1 MKELENKKILFDAR
15 HIENIYS
22 GLGRYTFSVLITLI
36 KKGIFQK
43 LEIILDSNNDYS
55 QNPFF
60 KELSSYSTFK
70 ITFLNAPLYKFK
82 HHLIVS
88 RYVNVSNS
96 DIYFYPHFDAPIFIR
111 KIKVIFVVHDL
122 LPLVVRNYIQ
132 NYKKLKQF
140 FFKSML
146 KINLKKNNTNCISV
160 SKSTKKDILKYIDSK
175 YKDKIKVVYEDAF
188 DISIKNFKDNYH
200 VNKVLNLK
208 YLLYI
213 GDRRPHKNLPKMI
226 EIFTLLQKKH
236 DYNGYF
242 VIAGSEKN
250 FDIDIDGMVS
260 NNEKIKLIGKVS
272 DNELLS
278 LYKNMES
285 LFFISKYE
293 GFGLPIIE
301 SARLMKKIITT
312 KTSSCGEIAPENALL
327 INQDD
332 SIDLIGE
339 KVFDYLKSDIKINNI
354 TFLKNFS
361 WEKSVNDIFKNKL

>member
-1 MKELENKKILFDAR
+1 MNKSGDLSILFDAR

-22 GLGRYTFSVLITLI
+22 GLGRYTFSLLITLI
-36 KKGIFQK
+36 KGRNFQT
-43 LEIILDSNNDYS
+43 LEVILDSNTDYS

-60 KELSSYSTFK
+60 IELSSYSIFK
-70 ITFLNAPLYKFK
+70 VTFLNAPLYKFK

-88 RYVNVSNS
+88 RYVNGSNS

-122 LPLVVRNYIQ
+122 LPLVVSNYIQ

-140 FFKSML
+140 FFKSIL
-146 KINLKKNNTNCISV
+146 KINFKKNNTNCISV
-160 SKSTKKDILKYIDSK
+160 SESTKKDILNYTDTKYT
-175 YKDKIKVVYEDAF
+175 DKIKVVYEDAF
-188 DISIKNFKDNYH
+188 DISIKNSKVNYH
-200 VNKVLNLK
+200 VNSVLNFK
-208 YLLYI
+208 YLFYI

-226 EIFTLLQKKH
+226 EIFTLLQKKY

-250 FDIDIDGMVS
+250 FDIDIDSLVS

-339 KVFDYLKSDIKINNI
+339 KVFDYLKTDIKINNI
-354 TFLKNFS
+354 DFLKNFS

>member
-1 MKELENKKILFDAR
+1 MYRLNNLNILFDAR
-15 HIENIYS
+15 HIENVYS

-36 KKGIFQK
+36 KKGGWQK

-88 RYVNVSNS
+88 RYVNESNS
-96 DIYFYPHFDAPIFIR
+96 DLYFYPHFDAPVFIR

-122 LPLVVRNYIQ
+122 LPLVVGNYIQ
-132 NYKKLKQF
+132 KYKKLKQF
-140 FFKSML
+140 FFKSVI

-160 SKSTKKDILKYIDSK
+160 SKSTREDILKYIDSK
-175 YKDKIKVVYEDAF
+175 CKEKIKVVHEDAF

-200 VNKVLNLK
+200 VTTVLNLK

-226 EIFTLLQKKH
+226 RIFTLLQKK
-236 DYNGYF
+236 YNYDGYF

-250 FDIDIDGMVS
+250 FDVDIDGLVS
-260 NNEKIKLIGKVS
+260 SNEKIKLIGKVS
-272 DNELLS
+272 DIELLS

-301 SARLMKKIITT
+301 SARFMKKIITT
-312 KTSSCGEIAPENALL
+312 NTSSCGEIAPENALL
-327 INQDD
+327 INNND

-339 KVFDYLKSDIKINNI
+339 KVFNYLNSDVKINNI
-354 TFLKNFS
+354 NFLKNFS
-361 WEKSVNDIFKNKL
+361 WEKSVSEIFQNKL

>member
-1 MKELENKKILFDAR
+1 MEKIRDLSILFDAR
-15 HIENIYS
+15 HIKNIYS

-36 KKGIFQK
+36 KGGYFKK
-43 LEIILDSNNDYS
+43 LEVILDSNNDYS

-70 ITFLNAPLYKFK
+70 VTFLNAPLYKFK

-88 RYVNVSNS
+88 RYVNGTNS

-122 LPLVVRNYIQ
+122 LPLVVSNYIQ

-140 FFKSML
+140 FFKSIL

-160 SKSTKKDILKYIDSK
+160 SESTKNDILKYTDTK
-175 YKDKIKVVYEDAF
+175 YTEKIKVVYEDAF
-188 DISIKNFKDNYH
+188 DISIKNSKINYH
-200 VNKVLNLK
+200 VNSVLNLK

-226 EIFTLLQKKH
+226 KIFTLLQKKY

-250 FDIDIDGMVS
+250 FDIDIDSLAS

-285 LFFISKYE
+285 LFFISEYE

-301 SARLMKKIITT
+301 SARLMKKIITSN
-312 KTSSCGEIAPENALL
+312 TSSCCEIAPNNALL
-327 INQDD
+327 INHND
-332 SIDLIGE
+332 SIDLIC
-339 KVFDYLKSDIKINNI
+339 KKIFIYLTSEIKINN
-354 TFLKNFS
+354 TDFLMNFS
-361 WEKSVNDIFKNKL
+361 WKKSVLNIFK